1 MKIEMST
8 THFCL
13 FLALMFVWTSAT
25 LAIVKF
31 PWMYY
36 LPYGET
42 VTLKPLFENETE
54 AANLT
59 IKSCRWRTPRGI
71 DLMPDI
77 INFDSERYI
86 LDKQSC
92 ELTII
97 NNQRDTNGVYH
108 CIINEFYIS
117 KAMLNVHGKQ
127 EIQYVNFSCKY
138 NLGLILKT
146 SYL

>member
-1 MKIEMST
+1 MSST
-8 THFCL
+8 KHFML
-13 FLALMFVWTSAT
+13 LMLLLGLTQAT
-25 LAIVKF
+25 IKF

-59 IKSCRWRTPRGI
+59 IRTCRWRTPRGI
-71 DLMPDI
+71 DLMPDL
-77 INFDSERYI
+77 INYDAERFI

-108 CIINEFYIS
+108 CIINDFYIS
-117 KAMLNVHGKQ
+117 KAMLNVHGNY
-127 EIQYVNFSCKY
+127 IYNHYDNQYNHF
-138 NLGLILKT
+138 
-146 SYL
+146 